1 MKIINLENEMEKLEA
16 KARAEKVSILS
27 LIYLD
32 YILPLYPDGLA
43 AKDVNATEEFI
54 GEIFKKDHEITK
66 GNSLMFYMMKSPSTY
81 KATSIGLRN
90 YEIAI
95 EDVWHV

>member
-1 MKIINLENEMEKLEA
+1 MRIIDLTDEMEKLET

-54 GEIFKKDHEITK
+54 GEIFKKDHEITRE
-66 GNSLMFYMMKSPSTY
+66 NSLMFYMMKSPSTC
-81 KATSIGLRN
+81 KEISRGLRR
-90 YEIAI
+90 YQIAI
-95 EDVWHV
+95 EEV

>member
-1 MKIINLENEMEKLEA
+1 MKIIDLENEMEKIEA

-32 YILPLYPDGLA
+32 YILPLSPEGLA

-54 GEIFKKDHEITK
+54 GEIFKKDHKITR
-66 GNSLMFYMMKSPSTY
+66 GNSLMFYMMKSPSTC
-81 KATSIGLRN
+81 KEISKELRR
-90 YEIAI
+90 YQIAI
-95 EDVWHV
+95 EED